1 MLLKLVYYDNCGP
14 TLAWIE
20 AWLIRRTQQ
29 VVLKGEHSEKS
40 CVKFGVP
47 HGIVLDPLCFLL
59 FVNDIR
65 QISIKLFADDTLLS
79 GLVHYF

>member
-1 MLLKLVYYDNCGP
+1 M
-14 TLAWIE
+14 
-20 AWLIRRTQQ
+20 
-29 VVLKGEHSEKS
+29 VLKGEHSEKS

-47 HGIVLDPLCFLL
+47 HGIELDPLCFLL

-79 GLVHYF
+79 GLVHNF